1 VLDWM
6 RETRIEDWYLQRLA
20 DQLANPRKGA
30 P

>member
-1 VLDWM
+1 M